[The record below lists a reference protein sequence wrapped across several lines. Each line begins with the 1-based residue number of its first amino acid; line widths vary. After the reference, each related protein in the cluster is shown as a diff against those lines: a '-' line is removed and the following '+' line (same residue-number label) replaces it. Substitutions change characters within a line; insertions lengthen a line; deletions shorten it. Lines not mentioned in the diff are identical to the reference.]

1 MTALHNLTGD
11 YLELSR
17 NEEIPAEAIR
27 DTLEAIQGT
36 IEQKAVS
43 LASWSLDLDG
53 NMAKIDAELDRLNSK
68 KKQIQNRK
76 DSLIEYMRSNMEAC
90 GINKISCPLFSVTLV
105 SGRDIVAISDVSLI
119 PDDFISVKVVSSP
132 DKVAILKALKSG
144 KDVEGASI
152 QKSNSSIRIK

>member
-11 YLELSR
+11 YLELSK
-17 NEEIPAEAIR
+17 NEDFTADEIK

-53 NMAKIDAELDRLNSK
+53 NIAKIDAEIDRLNAK

-76 DSLIEYMRSNMEAC
+76 DSLTEYMRSNMDAC
-90 GINKISCPLFSVTLV
+90 GINKISCPLFSITLV
-105 SGRDIVAISDVSLI
+105 AGRDVVAISDDSLI
-119 PDDFISVKVVSSP
+119 PDEFMNVKVVSSP
-132 DKVAILKALKSG
+132 DKVAILKALKAG
-144 KDVEGASI
+144 EDIQGASI
-152 QKSNSSIRIK
+152 QKSKPSIRIK